1 MVLRLKNIYR
11 EEKHYAKVDIVSI
24 FGIMLHQGYKDNK
37 DIRII
42 IQNIKYK
49 CNYNLLYKATTVAA
63 DDVLSVPILPAG
75 TLIK

>member
-1 MVLRLKNIYR
+1 M
-11 EEKHYAKVDIVSI
+11 DIVSI
-24 FGIMLHQGYKDNK
+24 FGIMLYQGHKDNK

-49 CNYNLLYKATTVAA
+49 CNYNLLYKATIVAA
-63 DDVLSVPILPAG
+63 DDVLSVPILLAG